1 MIYLVIAAVV
11 AFLTYVFTDMAMYA
25 PGEKSRIAQERRIRV
40 HTKSHHYKLGSR
52 R

>member
-1 MIYLVIAAVV
+1 MTYLVIAAVI
-11 AFLTYVFTDMAMYA
+11 ALLTYVFTDMAMYA
-25 PGEKSRIAQERRIRV
+25 PGEKRQMDQARRARV